1 MAKTPHLNLYLL
13 LKRLWA
19 EADQVPFTCFLLAND
34 KLGAYKKNSL
44 SFTSSL
50 FALWKNFDQGYYDS
64 VNSLHDDRTDIISDH
79 YTYALNKNIR

>member
-34 KLGAYKKNSL
+34 KLGTYKKNAFL
-44 SFTSSL
+44 HVVIIC
-50 FALWKNFDQGYYDS
+50 AIWKNFYQGYYDS
-64 VNSLHDDRTDIISDH
+64 VDSLHDDLSDIISDH
-79 YTYALNKNIR
+79 FTYALNNNIR